1 MGYLN
6 FEDTE
11 ERAISEAIAREEE
24 LMRMEDDLRRS
35 GSKIDI
41 DLDYQRIEEEILRR
55 EAVARQ
61 ELEQKRLS
69 TLTNYPS
76 PFSSSRRNQSNLD
89 LMTQS
94 KIKEYLS
101 KPTNLEPKLADTG
114 EEKDCRFVRSLKKVS
129 IFLAP

>member
-6 FEDTE
+6 FEETE

-55 EAVARQ
+55 EGWGSI
-61 ELEQKRLS
+61 LLLRLS
-69 TLTNYPS
+69 CL
-76 PFSSSRRNQSNLD
+76 
-89 LMTQS
+89 
-94 KIKEYLS
+94 
-101 KPTNLEPKLADTG
+101 
-114 EEKDCRFVRSLKKVS
+114 
-129 IFLAP
+129 